1 MIKRLYKAI
10 KEAVKG
16 KPLAVR
22 SSRWETVR
30 KSHLKSF
37 PTCAACGCDEHVQV
51 HHIKPFHLYPEL
63 ELEQSNLI
71 TLCENKEYQCH
82 LNVGHLGSWKKENP
96 NVVDDAFNALVKR
109 RDAMENIPIAPKE

>member
-1 MIKRLYKAI
+1 MIKRLFKAFT
-10 KEAVKG
+10 EAVKG

-30 KSHLKSF
+30 KRHLKAF
-37 PTCAACGCDEHVQV
+37 PMCAACGCNQYLQV

-96 NVVDDAFNALVKR
+96 NVVQDALDALAKKQ
-109 RDAMENIPIAPKE
+109 DALEHIPKAPQ